1 MAPLANK
8 FVSPSLFASLSPSAG
23 CSQRSTDT
31 SPFNE
36 NFGVTGSGASA
47 PTNANS
53 GRNFGAGG
61 ELPANFSDE
70 DEGPSVGNRS
80 DSSSDERSRHIFSK
94 ESIQRLC
101 RVKIARHAR
110 LCAACTCGA
119 TDFSDTPLMN
129 QAWNP
134 PRTNRTCNIR

>member
-1 MAPLANK
+1 MAPLVNK
-8 FVSPSLFASLSPSAG
+8 CVFPSLFPSLSPSSG

-36 NFGVTGSGASA
+36 NFGVTGSGAAA
-47 PTNANS
+47 PTNAYS

-80 DSSSDERSRHIFSK
+80 DSSSDERSRHTFSQ
-94 ESIQRLC
+94 ESIQ
-101 RVKIARHAR
+101 
-110 LCAACTCGA
+110 
-119 TDFSDTPLMN
+119 
-129 QAWNP
+129 
-134 PRTNRTCNIR
+134 